1 MWRGAGLALVAA
13 VIIAAATACDGADAD
28 KAGGPSAQEPVTL
41 TLAKHDVN
49 WAFAAFVAAT
59 SRLSGGSI
67 RIEVLPDWRGG
78 EVGYERGT
86 VADVRAAKVQV
97 GVVGVRVWDT
107 MGVTSFRGLVAPFL
121 IDNLE
126 LQRRVLESPVA
137 AEMLEGVEQAGVVGL
152 AVLPGAL
159 RRPLGFSRRL
169 VRPSD
174 YTGATVGVTPGG
186 VARATIRALR
196 ARPNPYPPGVV
207 SGLDGAELDLAT
219 IAQNAYDELA
229 PALASNV
236 VLWPRA
242 ETIVMNRE
250 AFEALTQE
258 QQEIL
263 RRAGREALA
272 PELRRVERDEEA
284 ALNTVCERG
293 KLSLA
298 TASATDLGLLR
309 AAVRPVYAELERD
322 AQTREWIGEI
332 TKLRQDDDASSLYP
346 LRCPKAQPNAKT
358 AASTLEGRWTVSWSR
373 NELLAAGIEPTD
385 ADALQGRHVL
395 EFSNGR
401 FRSQTDPTTGTY
413 TLAGDILRLVF
424 DNVVVGVTPGKVY
437 ELRWSVYRD
446 SLSFA
451 AVEGREPLLAMT
463 MKPFRRT

>member
-1 MWRGAGLALVAA
+1 MEARAATALVAVA
-13 VIIAAATACDGADAD
+13 LIAAATACGGSEAD
-28 KAGGPSAQEPVTL
+28 KAGGPSAKEPVTL

-59 SRLSGGSI
+59 NRLSGGSI
-67 RIEVLPDWRGG
+67 RIEVLPDWRGA

-107 MGVTSFRGLVAPFL
+107 LGVTSFRALVAPFL

-137 AEMLEGVEQAGVVGL
+137 AEMLEGVEQAGVVGI

-159 RRPLGFSRRL
+159 RRPLGFSRPL

-186 VARATIRALR
+186 VARTTIRVLSAKPT
-196 ARPNPYPPGVV
+196 AYPPGAV

-219 IAQNAYDELA
+219 IAQNAHDELA
-229 PALASNV
+229 PTLAANV

-242 ETIVMNRE
+242 ETIVMNRD

-272 PELRRVERDEEA
+272 PELSRVERDENA
-284 ALNTVCERG
+284 ALATVCERS
-293 KLSLA
+293 KLSFA

-332 TKLRQDDDASSLYP
+332 VKLRQDDDASSLHP
-346 LRCPKAQPNAKT
+346 LRCPGAEAHAKT
-358 AASTLEGRWTVSWSR
+358 DASLLEGRWKVSWTR
-373 NELLAAGIEPTD
+373 DELLAAGIEPPV

-401 FRSQTDPTTGTY
+401 FRSRTDPTTGTY
-413 TLAGDILRLVF
+413 TVAGDVLRLVF
-424 DNVVVGVTPGKVY
+424 DNEVVGVTTGRVY

-446 SLSFA
+446 SLSFSP
-451 AVEGREPLLAMT
+451 VEGREPLLAMT

>member
-1 MWRGAGLALVAA
+1 MGRRAASALVAVA
-13 VIIAAATACDGADAD
+13 LIAAATACSGGD
-28 KAGGPSAQEPVTL
+28 KAGGPSATEPVTL

-86 VADVRAAKVQV
+86 VADVRAGKVQV

-107 MGVTSFRGLVAPFL
+107 MGVTSFRALVAPFL

-159 RRPLGFSRRL
+159 RRPLGFSRPL
-169 VRPSD
+169 VRPND

-186 VARATIRALR
+186 VARATIRVLR
-196 ARPNPYPPGVV
+196 ARPKAYPPGAVF
-207 SGLDGAELDLAT
+207 GLDGAELDLAT

-229 PALASNV
+229 PTLAANV

-258 QQEIL
+258 KQEIL

-272 PELRRVERDEEA
+272 PELSRVERDENA
-284 ALNTVCERG
+284 ALARVCERG
-293 KLSLA
+293 KLSFA

-309 AAVRPVYAELERD
+309 GAVRPVYAELERD

-332 TKLRQDDDASSLYP
+332 TRLRHDDDASSLHP
-346 LRCPKAQPNAKT
+346 LRCPKARTNAKA
-358 AASTLEGRWTVSWSR
+358 AASKLEGRWRVSWSR
-373 NELLAAGIEPTD
+373 DELLAAGIEPRV
-385 ADALQGRHVL
+385 ADALEGRHVL

-401 FRSQTDPTTGTY
+401 FRSRTDPTTGTY
-413 TLAGDILRLVF
+413 TVAGDVLRLVF
-424 DNVVVGVTPGKVY
+424 DNDVVGVTAGKVY
-437 ELRWSVYRD
+437 ELRWSVYRE
-446 SLSFA
+446 SLSFS

-463 MKPFRRT
+463 TKPFRRT